1 MAKKP
6 TMMEMK
12 EHVDMLT
19 RQVNFQSRMM
29 DSIGVAFSNYVR
41 FKGDEEEFKKYLENN
56 KNLHKL
62 TKEEDET
69 RKKGHMATNNDVPT
83 EKVRKESDGK
93 TQAKM

>member
-29 DSIGVAFSNYVR
+29 DSIGIAFSSYVKY
-41 FKGDEEEFKKYLENN
+41 KGDEEDFKNYLEKS

-62 TKEEDET
+62 TKKEEDE
-69 RKKGHMATNNDVPT
+69 RKNGDNKEVGNVPT
-83 EKVRKESDGK
+83 EEVRKKSNEK
-93 TQAKM
+93 

>member
-29 DSIGVAFSNYVR
+29 DSIGVAFSNYVKFNKNEED
-41 FKGDEEEFKKYLENN
+41 FKEYLENN

-62 TKEEDET
+62 TKEESDD
-69 RKKGHMATNNDVPT
+69 RKKGRINETGDVST
-83 EKVRKESDGK
+83 KKVRKEK
-93 TQAKM
+93 NEKE

>member
-29 DSIGVAFSNYVR
+29 DSIGVAFTNYIK
-41 FKGDEEEFKKYLENN
+41 FKGNEKDFKEYLENN

-62 TKEEDET
+62 TKEESNDREKGRIKET
-69 RKKGHMATNNDVPT
+69 GNVST
-83 EKVRKESDGK
+83 EKVRKK
-93 TQAKM
+93 TDAKK